1 MKLWIRWSGIAGFL
15 ALSAL
20 IVVIWMFA
28 IGPLIK
34 YSIETFGSKA
44 ANAKVEVDSV
54 SLSFNPLGLDIRG
67 VQVANSDKPMEN
79 LFQFDRA
86 VADIELLPLVL
97 GKGIVNQAALTG
109 VAFSTPR
116 TTSGA
121 LPDSGSEME
130 KGFSSDDAKELV
142 LENTPSAD
150 ELLAREP
157 LLTVERGN
165 VFKESVVKIKAESE
179 AAIEGLPTQE
189 DLANYKQEFNAL
201 TTGKFDSIEDFQK
214 RKKEF
219 DALKS
224 RIQKDQ
230 KAISTAQTVITSGKD
245 DLQSQWDGLK
255 SAPGEDFDNLSS
267 KYQLNSSGA
276 ANLSGLLFG
285 DKVGDLSQQALYWYT
300 KISPFLT
307 SETDNNEEP
316 EEEAPSRLEGR
327 IVHFKTDNPLPDML
341 IKKMQLAVY
350 LPSEEGKELGDVDVQ
365 IYDITHQ
372 QNVINRPTRVIAEG
386 NNLTNIKSL
395 DFKGTLDHR
404 TSPGKDAFDI
414 ALKGMQLENYD
425 VGAMGLK
432 LENSL
437 VDLDAQAELSGDQI
451 QATSRALFSQP
462 LFSTKDKT
470 LVAQEVT
477 QALGKVRQF
486 DINAGAKGDVIAPK
500 IDLSSNLDKQL
511 SNALAE
517 RLKEKQGELEVQLKE
532 KLNDKLLAYAGDYKD
547 QIASMDLAN
556 SSLGNAQSELKE
568 MLTSELTS
576 FADQQKAE
584 AKEKLDEKRKEEEE
598 KAKEAAKNKLK
609 SLF

>member
-1 MKLWIRWSGIAGFL
+1 M
-15 ALSAL
+15 
-20 IVVIWMFA
+20 
-28 IGPLIK
+28 
-34 YSIETFGSKA
+34 
-44 ANAKVEVDSV
+44 
-54 SLSFNPLGLDIRG
+54 
-67 VQVANSDKPMEN
+67 
-79 LFQFDRA
+79 
-86 VADIELLPLVL
+86 
-97 GKGIVNQAALTG
+97 
-109 VAFSTPR
+109 
-116 TTSGA
+116 
-121 LPDSGSEME
+121 
-130 KGFSSDDAKELV
+130 
-142 LENTPSAD
+142 
-150 ELLAREP
+150 EP

-165 VFKESVVKIKAESE
+165 AFKESVVKIKAESE
-179 AAIEGLPTQE
+179 AALEGLPTKE
-189 DLANYKQEFNAL
+189 DLAKYEVEFNAL
-201 TTGKFDSIEDFQK
+201 TTGKFDSIEDFQQ

-245 DLQSQWDGLK
+245 DLQSQWGGLK

-267 KYQLNSSGA
+267 KYQLNSGGA
-276 ANLSGLLFG
+276 ANLSRLLFG

-307 SETDNNEEP
+307 SDSSGTEEL

-327 IVHFKTDNPLPDML
+327 IVHFKSNNPLPDIL
-341 IKKMQLAVY
+341 IKKMQLAVQ
-350 LPSEEGKELGDVDVQ
+350 LPSEEGEELGDVDVQ
-365 IYDITHQ
+365 IFDITHQ

-404 TSPGKDAFDI
+404 SSPGKDAFDI
-414 ALKGMQLENYD
+414 TLKGMMLENYD

-477 QALGKVRQF
+477 LALKKVNQF

-500 IDLSSNLDKQL
+500 VDLSSNLDKQL
-511 SNALAE
+511 SNALAA
-517 RLKEKQGELEVQLKE
+517 RLKEKQGELEVELKK

-547 QIASMDLAN
+547 QIAAMDLSN
-556 SSLGNAQSELKE
+556 SSLDNAQSELKD
-568 MLTSELTS
+568 MLKSELTS

-584 AKEKLDEKRKEEEE
+584 AKAKLDAKSKEEED
-598 KAKEAAKNKLK
+598 KAKAAAKEKLK